1 MLTFGYRVLLMG
13 LIVFADVFEE
23 AMGKL
28 IVDLKN
34 VFDRFPLR
42 YRYKGW

>member
-1 MLTFGYRVLLMG
+1 MLTFEHRVLQMG

-28 IVDLKN
+28 KVDLEN
-34 VFDRFPLR
+34 LFDRFPLR

>member
-1 MLTFGYRVLLMG
+1 MVTFGHRVLQMG

-28 IVDLKN
+28 MVDLGN
-34 VFDRFPLR
+34 VFDRFPLC
-42 YRYKGW
+42 YRYKG